1 MVLVNRQKDSQQRTE
16 ATGHITHHRR
26 APQVE
31 CDVHGPRA
39 RSIEQYGKY
48 YWVPDGWNQPDR
60 VVHPTRLVPQG
71 VKTNTKNC
79 LQALFV
85 FDWVQEYYQRVS
97 GRRESGR
104 RHSSWIIKR
113 VLQNHGEGLN
123 CFFFYR
129 LRSDYYSNCTGSQW
143 TSLLIWINAI
153 RRMTCS
159 LHGEDRDWTLVHYLR
174 AAQYGNL

>member
-1 MVLVNRQKDSQQRTE
+1 MRERRERFSIGGETGRRAAGCHHVVATGSKPTPNKAAWCLLIDKKTVKQRTE

-60 VVHPTRLVPQG
+60 MVHPTRLVPQG

-85 FDWVQEYYQRVS
+85 FDWVQDYYQRVS

-104 RHSSWIIKR
+104 RHSS
-113 VLQNHGEGLN
+113 
-123 CFFFYR
+123 
-129 LRSDYYSNCTGSQW
+129 
-143 TSLLIWINAI
+143 
-153 RRMTCS
+153 
-159 LHGEDRDWTLVHYLR
+159 
-174 AAQYGNL
+174 